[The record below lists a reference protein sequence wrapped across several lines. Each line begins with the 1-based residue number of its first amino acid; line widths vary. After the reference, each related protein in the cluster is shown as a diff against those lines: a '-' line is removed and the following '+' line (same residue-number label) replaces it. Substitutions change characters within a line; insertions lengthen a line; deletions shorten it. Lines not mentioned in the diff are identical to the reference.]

1 MFAPASDIDTL
12 VEDMRFESHSHAPRI
27 AAIVRE
33 RDGAAPALD
42 RAAQRRITARR
53 LASREGSV
61 SGR

>member
-12 VEDMRFESHSHAPRI
+12 VEDMRLEAHRHAARI
-27 AAIVRE
+27 AAIARE
-33 RDGAAPALD
+33 RHGAAPALD
-42 RAAQRRITARR
+42 RAAQRQITARR